1 MEEIQEK
8 ETVLEPEVNPD
19 NSKTEPIAEGQAEVE
34 TNTEAPSELILGKFK
49 SVEDLSKAYQELEK
63 HQGLQSEELGILRQN
78 SAKFQ
83 GVQQAWARQRE
94 VKEAEA
100 EIKEA
105 VKKYNTPEYF
115 QDPSFKQLY
124 KEAYVALGKNLD
136 ADKFV
141 NLLEGYVSSRIFAF
155 EKEKAKMNETRKAT
169 DVMDFSK
176 NETSSITPPK
186 KRLDEMSPKE
196 VDELLERL
204 I

>member
-19 NSKTEPIAEGQAEVE
+19 NSKTEPIVEGQAEAATVA
-34 TNTEAPSELILGKFK
+34 EAPSELILGKFK

-78 SAKFQ
+78 SAMFK
-83 GVQQAWARQRE
+83 GVQQAWAKERE

-124 KEAYVALGKNLD
+124 KEAYIALGKNLD

-141 NLLEGYVSSRIFAF
+141 NLLEGYVSSRIFAL
-155 EKEKAKMNETRKAT
+155 EKERAKLNETQKAT
-169 DVMDFSK
+169 DTMDFSK

>member
-78 SAKFQ
+78 NAKFK

>member
-19 NSKTEPIAEGQAEVE
+19 NSKTEPIAEGQAEAATVA
-34 TNTEAPSELILGKFK
+34 EAPSELILGKFK

-78 SAKFQ
+78 SAMFK
-83 GVQQAWARQRE
+83 GVQQAWAKERE

-124 KEAYVALGKNLD
+124 KEAYIALGKNLD

-141 NLLEGYVSSRIFAF
+141 NLLEGYVSSRIFAL
-155 EKEKAKMNETRKAT
+155 EKERAKLNETQKAT
-169 DVMDFSK
+169 DTMDFSK

>member
-34 TNTEAPSELILGKFK
+34 TVTEAPSELILGKFK

-78 SAKFQ
+78 SAMFK
-83 GVQQAWARQRE
+83 GVQQAWAKERE

-124 KEAYVALGKNLD
+124 KEAYIALGKNLD

-141 NLLEGYVSSRIFAF
+141 NLLEGYVSSRIFAL
-155 EKEKAKMNETRKAT
+155 EKERAKLNETQKAT
-169 DVMDFSK
+169 DTMDFFK

>member
-19 NSKTEPIAEGQAEVE
+19 NSKTEPIAEGQAEAE
-34 TNTEAPSELILGKFK
+34 TVTEAPSELILGKFK

-78 SAKFQ
+78 SAMFK
-83 GVQQAWARQRE
+83 GVQQAWAKERE

-124 KEAYVALGKNLD
+124 KEAYIALGKNLD

-141 NLLEGYVSSRIFAF
+141 NLLEGYVSSRIFAL
-155 EKEKAKMNETRKAT
+155 EKERAKLNETQKAT
-169 DVMDFSK
+169 DTMDFSK

>member
-8 ETVLEPEVNPD
+8 ETVLEPGVNPD
-19 NSKTEPIAEGQAEVE
+19 NSKTEPIAEGQAEAATVA
-34 TNTEAPSELILGKFK
+34 EAPSELILGKFK

-78 SAKFQ
+78 SAMFK
-83 GVQQAWARQRE
+83 GVQQAWAKERE

-124 KEAYVALGKNLD
+124 KEAYIALGKNLD

-141 NLLEGYVSSRIFAF
+141 NLLEGYVSSRIFAL
-155 EKEKAKMNETRKAT
+155 EKERAKLNETQKAT
-169 DVMDFSK
+169 DTMDFSK

>member
-19 NSKTEPIAEGQAEVE
+19 NSKTEPIAEGQAEAATVA
-34 TNTEAPSELILGKFK
+34 EAPSELILGKFK

-78 SAKFQ
+78 SAMFK
-83 GVQQAWARQRE
+83 GVQQAWAKERE

-115 QDPSFKQLY
+115 QDPSFKEQ
-124 KEAYVALGKNLD
+124 GR
-136 ADKFV
+136 
-141 NLLEGYVSSRIFAF
+141 GVS
-155 EKEKAKMNETRKAT
+155 
-169 DVMDFSK
+169 
-176 NETSSITPPK
+176 
-186 KRLDEMSPKE
+186 
-196 VDELLERL
+196 
-204 I
+204 

>member
-78 SAKFQ
+78 SAMFK
-83 GVQQAWARQRE
+83 GVQQAWAKERE

-124 KEAYVALGKNLD
+124 KEAYIALGKNLD

-141 NLLEGYVSSRIFAF
+141 NLLEGYVSSRIFAL
-155 EKEKAKMNETRKAT
+155 EKERAKLNETQKAT
-169 DVMDFSK
+169 DTMDFSK